1 MIVQPVKV
9 SFLCQYRMDGGGQ
22 PPNEL
27 NQTVSPDK
35 TPPLDIVHIRDH
47 ASSEEINS
55 DVMIQKDNISEEVKQ
70 QTDQEGEIPEDKL
83 CGWLCHRS
91 RGFKLN
97 RQRWCVYGED
107 TCKLYYYRH
116 PNDLLPVGEINIA
129 NAAFYFDAS
138 NTERPG
144 LFEIRSEDKEY
155 LLDAQNRH
163 NMMHWLQELQKRRR
177 NFNMSKISLSK
188 DRVGQWT
195 LKKSC
200 ALSGLASDSR
210 RYADKQTEMLV
221 KEGSRDSLPRI
232 TLPDVTTAT
241 ANSITPNFTKT
252 SPLWGLNNLKIEL
265 QSALS
270 NFKDQLSVP
279 VGNMSRGSSQ
289 EDFKFYDNCETICG
303 AEITGQTE
311 IENSLL
317 VESSVAKGS
326 SSEVKTSVEAKGWVR
341 NQDSKQSGK
350 FLLTLKRIGKKMSNA
365 GQENQRP
372 RSNSPTSS
380 SSHVSL
386 SSSSKDIQD
395 LEEELLANREII
407 NFLHKKVDSLSKELE
422 SRQVADSANKSDL
435 TEMLV
440 ARDKE
445 IVLLNHSIA
454 ETKQALEITAE
465 KLRCCEAELQ
475 TLRDQVA
482 MYQDMLLAKDEAIT
496 KLSNKVFDMERE
508 EEERGAGDRL
518 SRSSQDSL
526 GSLKVSSPVVS
537 DYSYLQLQRHVQE
550 LKDMCQAYELQHK
563 FLTKEI
569 LEVNDLRKHDE
580 AREKLFL
587 LNYAKLEAKFYQT
600 QSRYL
605 VLLNKMKS
613 PSKVESEHPEGIV
626 SQLLEDAMETNTHDL
641 DILLASSSGH
651 EYDQYGFSRIYMME
665 EEEEDQDELVTKA
678 AVFERQSQ
686 EITSKVKEAD
696 LEMSLRIKWENY
708 MVGQKGR
715 SLQKSVELKNLIR
728 QGIPDE
734 YREQVWK
741 GCISYYLGNVTVHY
755 GADYYSEL
763 VSKLKSSSSADPSA
777 KQIELDL
784 LRTLPYNKHYE
795 TTSSEGIPKLRRVLL
810 AYSIF
815 NPNIGYCQ
823 GLNRLAAIAL
833 LFLSEE
839 DAFWCIVAIVERILP
854 QDYYSHT
861 MIAAQADQ
869 RVLKDLVQDKLP
881 KIHAHLELH
890 GVDLSLFTFNW
901 FLTLF
906 VDNVPPEMFLRVWDT
921 FLFEGSKV
929 LFRFA
934 LAFLKKAEEEILRQP
949 DSLSLNRY
957 LRLIGEKMT
966 NVKQISHLA
975 FYWIASFPMRL
986 IVTKRQNHLQQLRL
1000 ELAELDKKRTA
1011 LKSSYEPSYLT
1022 DYVSDED
1029 LDS

>member
-1 MIVQPVKV
+1 
-9 SFLCQYRMDGGGQ
+9 MDGGGQ
-22 PPNEL
+22 VSSEL
-27 NQTVSPDK
+27 NQTVSPGK
-35 TPPLDIVHIRDH
+35 ISPPDIVPIEDH
-47 ASSEEINS
+47 ASSKEINC
-55 DVMIQKDNISEEVKQ
+55 DGMVRKDNILAEMKQ
-70 QTDQEGEIPEDKL
+70 ETDQKREIPEEKL
-83 CGWLCHRS
+83 CGWLYHRS

-155 LLDAQNRH
+155 LLDAQNRR

-177 NFNMSKISLSK
+177 DFSMSKTSLSK
-188 DRVGQWT
+188 DKVGQWT
-195 LKKSC
+195 LKKNS

-210 RYADKQTEMLV
+210 RDPDKKMEKLAN
-221 KEGSRDSLPRI
+221 ERNRDSLPRI

-241 ANSITPNFTKT
+241 SNSPNHNFTKT
-252 SPLWGLNNLKIEL
+252 SPLWGLNNLKVEL

-270 NFKDQLSVP
+270 NIKDQLSAP
-279 VGNMSRGSSQ
+279 VGNLSRGSSQ
-289 EDFKFYDNCETICG
+289 EDFKFYDNCETYCG
-303 AEITGQTE
+303 GDITAQTE
-311 IENSLL
+311 SENSLIE
-317 VESSVAKGS
+317 ESSVAKAS
-326 SSEVKTSVEAKGWVR
+326 SSEVEVKSSPEFKGLVR
-341 NQDSKQSGK
+341 SQDSKQSGK
-350 FLLTLKRIGKKMSNA
+350 FLLTLKRLGKKISIT
-365 GQENQRP
+365 GQENQQ
-372 RSNSPTSS
+372 RSNSPTPASHVLVASS
-380 SSHVSL
+380 SSC
-386 SSSSKDIQD
+386 KDVQD

-422 SRQVADSANKSDL
+422 SRQGASSSNKSDL

-445 IVLLNHSIA
+445 IVLMNHTIA

-475 TLRDQVA
+475 TLHDQLG

-508 EEERGAGDRL
+508 EEDRGIGDRL

-526 GSLKVSSPVVS
+526 NSIKVSSPVVS
-537 DYSYLQLQRHVQE
+537 DYSYLQLQRQVQD

-569 LEVNDLRKHDE
+569 LEVNELRKHDE
-580 AREKLFL
+580 AREKMFL

-605 VLLNKMKS
+605 VLLNKLKS
-613 PSKVESEHPEGIV
+613 PSKVESEHAEGIV
-626 SQLLEDAMETNTHDL
+626 TQLLEDAMETNTHDL
-641 DILLASSSGH
+641 DLLLASSGEH

-678 AVFERQSQ
+678 AVYERQSQ
-686 EITSKVKEAD
+686 EITSRVKEAD

-715 SLQKSVELKNLIR
+715 SLQRSVELKNLIR
-728 QGIPDE
+728 QGIPHE

-741 GCISYYLGNVTVHY
+741 GCVSNCLGNVTEHY

-795 TTSSEGIPKLRRVLL
+795 TTNSEGIPKLRRVLL

-823 GLNRLAAIAL
+823 GLNRLAAITL

-949 DSLSLNRY
+949 DSLSLNRC

-966 NVKQISHLA
+966 NVKQISRLA
-975 FYWIASFPMRL
+975 FHWIASFPMRL
-986 IVTKRQNHLQQLRL
+986 IVTKRQYHLQQLRL
-1000 ELAELDKKRTA
+1000 ELAELDRKRAA
-1011 LKSSYEPSYLT
+1011 LKSIYEPSDQT